1 MRNIDWQE
9 NCKDAMWSMFWMQQR
24 HKLGT
29 GADKEALKENVARLI
44 RLSTQKTAG
53 QRGSKKD
60 VHWDAITPTIMSIV
74 CCATAICL
82 SGEFGDMPETIEEAD
97 T

>member
-1 MRNIDWQE
+1 MPMIDWQA
-9 NCKDAMWSMFWMQQR
+9 NCKDAMWGMFWVQQN
-24 HKLGT
+24 HHPGA

-44 RLSTQKTAG
+44 RMTTQKTAG

-74 CCATAICL
+74 CCATALCL
-82 SGEFGDMPETIEEAD
+82 SGEFGDMPDTIDEPD
-97 T
+97 